1 MYTVRAKVSWTNE
14 DGEVNYKVNSA
25 DIVKQ
30 ELLTDDKQALKWGK
44 IVFAGL
50 KAYYTKKAY
59 TIRVAVVKESECA
72 LMDETFQH
80 QDDDVITW

>member
-44 IVFAGL
+44 IVFSGL

-59 TIRVAVVKESECA
+59 TIRVAVVKEGECA

>member
-1 MYTVRAKVSWTNE
+1 MYTVKGKVSYE
-14 DGEVNYKVNSA
+14 LDGKTKYKVNSA

-30 ELLTDDKQALKWGK
+30 NLLTDDKQAVKWGM
-44 IVFAGL
+44 ILLDGF

-59 TIRVAVVKESECA
+59 TIRVQVEGDDGV